1 MTRWIALSEQ
11 TSPLAA
17 PQVGLLGR
25 GLLVAEIEFPL
36 AEAAVLLDLRAGTG
50 AEEVALSLFHDLGAG
65 IALLHRQGG
74 QVLRHVLPGPLP
86 QKRGV
91 ARLSFGWD
99 AGARRWSL
107 ALEQDG
113 RRIAAEGAQ
122 VLPLRWDDVERLCV
136 GGPGVLRHPA
146 VLWFGVTEGAALPGP
161 QAWLGMTTPVE
172 TPRGAV
178 PAGQLKPGDR
188 VMTADHDAV
197 AVTGVTR
204 IAVPSR
210 GSLAP
215 IRLRAPYYG
224 AREDI
229 LVSPDQAVWVGG
241 PEAEYLFGD
250 EEVLV
255 LARHLADGQMAV
267 ADSRRAV
274 AIGVVLD
281 LGAAEL
287 IRADGC
293 LLATAG
299 AAGLPPVRRL
309 LDAYEAQPL
318 RAALLGSQRRAV

>member
-1 MTRWIALSEQ
+1 MPDE
-11 TSPLAA
+11 
-17 PQVGLLGR
+17 GLLQR
-25 GLLVAEIEFPL
+25 GLLVVEIDLPL

-50 AEEVALSLFHDLGAG
+50 ADEVALSLFHDLGAG

-113 RRIAAEGAQ
+113 RRIAAEGTVA
-122 VLPLRWDDVERLCV
+122 LPLRWNDVQSLCA
-136 GGPGVLRHPA
+136 GGSGVLRHPA
-146 VLWFGVTEGAALPGP
+146 VLWFGVSEGPALPGP
-161 QAWLGMTTPVE
+161 MAWLGVATPIE

-178 PAGQLKPGDR
+178 PAGLLKPGDR
-188 VMTADHDAV
+188 VLTRDNGAV
-197 AVTGVTR
+197 PLVGVTR
-204 IAVPSR
+204 LAVPSR

-215 IRLRAPYYG
+215 IRLCTPYYG
-224 AREDI
+224 ARGDI
-229 LVSPDQAVWVGG
+229 LVSPDQAVWVSGA
-241 PEAEYLFGD
+241 EAEYLFGD

-267 ADSRRAV
+267 TDSRRAV
-274 AIGVVLD
+274 AMGVVLD

-287 IRADGC
+287 VEADGC

-299 AAGLPPVRRL
+299 AACLPAARRV

-318 RAALLGSQRRAV
+318 RSAMQRSQRRAV